1 MYLKNISLINFKN
14 YAQVELQFSPKIN
27 CFVGNNG
34 VGKTN
39 ILDAIHYLSITKSF
53 FNSIDTQNIRY
64 EEDFFIIQ
72 GDFEKEGKTESI
84 YCGIRKNR
92 KKQFKRNKKEYQ
104 RLADHIGLLPVVMIS
119 PADSSLISEGSEE
132 RRKFI
137 DAVISQY
144 DKPYLEDLINY
155 NRALSQRNI
164 LLKEFAKTD
173 RFDNESLQL
182 WDDQL
187 IPHGERIHSKRV
199 NFIKRLIPIFQ
210 KYYDSIAMG
219 GEKVN
224 MIYQS
229 HLKDSQFR
237 TLLNESRYKDRIL
250 QYTTVGIHKDDLNL
264 QLSGYPI
271 KRVGSQG
278 QQKTYLVALKLAK
291 LEFIRNIAGFHPILL
306 LDDIFDKFDKL
317 RVTQIIEL
325 VAHREFGQIF
335 ITDTNQDRLENI
347 LADMPADYKLFKIN
361 EDIREVI

>member
-14 YAQVELQFSPKIN
+14 YTQVELQFSPKIN

-39 ILDAIHYLSITKSF
+39 ILDAIHYLSLTKSF
-53 FNSIDTQNIRY
+53 FNAIDTQNISY

-72 GDFEKEGKTESI
+72 GDFEKNGKTENI

-119 PADSSLISEGSEE
+119 PADGSLISEGSEE

-144 DKPYLEDLINY
+144 DRPYLDDLLSY
-155 NRALSQRNI
+155 NRALSQRNT
-164 LLKEFAKTD
+164 LLKEFAKKD
-173 RFDNESLQL
+173 RFDIESLQL

-187 IPHGERIHSKRV
+187 IPHGERIHSKRID
-199 NFIKRLIPIFQ
+199 FIKRLIPIFQ

-219 GEKVN
+219 SEKVS
-224 MIYQS
+224 MDYQS
-229 HLKDSQFR
+229 HLNDGNFR
-237 TLLNESRYKDRIL
+237 EMLSESRYKDRIL

-271 KRVGSQG
+271 KRFGSQG

-291 LEFIRNIAGFHPILL
+291 YEFIRNVVGFHPILL

-317 RVTQIIEL
+317 RVKQIIEL
-325 VAHREFGQIF
+325 VAHQEFGQIF
-335 ITDTNQDRLENI
+335 ITDTHQDRLENI
-347 LADMPADYKLFKIN
+347 LTDMPADYKLYKIN
-361 EDIREVI
+361 KDILEVI